1 MKNWA
6 NPVDDNGSMSCT
18 VEQHPQHLAPAPDQA
33 TRLLMNRLFRGLAFG
48 CVIVLLVVPASL
60 LGIRCLA
67 PHAAQLQ
74 TVLFWAWLFLSPLL
88 AGTGLLLTMLAI
100 VVINP
105 RYRIAAILLG
115 TLTATFLVLI
125 SQSV

>member
-1 MKNWA
+1 
-6 NPVDDNGSMSCT
+6 MSCT
-18 VEQHPQHLAPAPDQA
+18 IEQHQGFQRPPSIAEAHDDAA
-33 TRLLMNRLFRGLAFG
+33 RLLLNRVFRGLAFACLIG
-48 CVIVLLVVPASL
+48 LFIAPASL
-60 LGIRCLA
+60 LALRWLA

-74 TVLFWAWLFLSPLL
+74 SVVFWAWLFLSPLL

-100 VVINP
+100 VVVNP